1 MALPVSSKI
10 IIGLIVGGGVLA
22 LVMMDNGDGLTE
34 YVYVDK
40 VVDNI
45 AVYSGGK
52 TIKVHGTV
60 VPGTV
65 RQKKNEAGDYTFDI
79 QHEGRRLPVHFTN
92 MVPDTFA
99 EGGEVILTGELVN
112 GRFES
117 EEMAAKCP
125 SKYEERPS
133 ADLDEAPPA

>member
-1 MALPVSSKI
+1 MALPVSSKVF
-10 IIGLIVGGGVLA
+10 IGLFVGGAVFYLVSTSSGEGVL
-22 LVMMDNGDGLTE
+22 D
-34 YVYVDK
+34 YIFVDK
-40 VVDNI
+40 VVDNP
-45 AVYSGGK
+45 AMYSGRM
-52 TIKVHGTV
+52 IKVHGTV

-65 RQKKNEAGDYTFDI
+65 KQKKGEAGDYTFDI
-79 QHEGRRLPVHFTN
+79 EREGRRLAVHYTS

-99 EGGEVILTGELVN
+99 EGGEVILTGELQD

-133 ADLDEAPPA
+133 ADPSKNGR

>member
-1 MALPVSSKI
+1 MALPVSSQI
-10 IIGLIVGGGVLA
+10 FIGLVVGGAVLYLVSTSSGEGVL
-22 LVMMDNGDGLTE
+22 E
-34 YVYVDK
+34 YIFVDK
-40 VVDNI
+40 VVDDV
-45 AVYSGGK
+45 AAYSGL

-65 RQKKNEAGDYTFDI
+65 RQKKGAAGDYTFEVER
-79 QHEGRRLPVHFTN
+79 EGRRLPVHFTN

-99 EGGEVILTGELVN
+99 EGGEVVLTGELLD

-125 SKYEERPS
+125 SKYEEQAS
-133 ADLDEAPPA
+133 ADPTKKPGKR

>member
-1 MALPVSSKI
+1 MALPTSSKVL
-10 IIGLIVGGGVLA
+10 IGCLVGGAVFYLVSTSDGEGVL
-22 LVMMDNGDGLTE
+22 E
-34 YVYVDK
+34 YIFVDR
-40 VVDNI
+40 VVDDM
-45 AVYSGGK
+45 AAYSGRM
-52 TIKVHGTV
+52 IKVHGTV

-65 RQKKNEAGDYTFDI
+65 KQKKGEAGDYTFEI
-79 QHEGRRLPVHFTN
+79 EREGKRLAVHFTA

-99 EGGEVILTGELVN
+99 EGGEVILTGRLNN

-133 ADLDEAPPA
+133 ADPDKSGR

>member
-1 MALPVSSKI
+1 MALPVSSQVL
-10 IIGLIVGGGVLA
+10 IGLVVGGAALYLVTTSSGEGVL
-22 LVMMDNGDGLTE
+22 D
-34 YVYVDK
+34 YIFVDK
-40 VVDNI
+40 VVDNM
-45 AVYSGGK
+45 AMYQGRM
-52 TIKVHGTV
+52 IKVHGTV

-65 RQKKNEAGDYTFDI
+65 KQKKGEAGDYTFDI
-79 QHEGRRLPVHFTN
+79 EREGKRLPVHFTS

-99 EGGEVILTGELVN
+99 EGGEVILTGELAN

-133 ADLDEAPPA
+133 ADPDKNGR